1 VENVEE
7 GVVESFA
14 RGIATNVG
22 ASPAS
27 FQRKEER
34 RSQLGLEW
42 RQSIDVVF
50 SPRYRVEV

>member
-7 GVVESFA
+7 GVLESFA

-22 ASPAS
+22 PSPAS